1 MKRVL
6 TFAFFA
12 MLPACGAILDL
23 PDTKED
29 DNFGKVDSGYYA
41 DGAKIPDD
49 GSSGGDG
56 TTGGDGSS
64 AGDGSV
70 TDGGGGDGSV
80 VLCGG
85 KDCHGGEC
93 IANVCQPA
101 TLTSTIVDPQKLAAD
116 GHYVFVINGV
126 DKIERV
132 DIDNG
137 TTTNM
142 VSGESTISGIF
153 ATGGYV
159 YFTRTGSS
167 TNSSVSRCSASGCS
181 TERIDYLSGSARAPV
196 GIAATASAV
205 IWSYDDAT
213 GGIVHCD
220 NTVPGCS
227 TSTTATTKNVP
238 LIRLE
243 GNGLYWTGGTNASFP
258 GGVYECSDFNAS
270 CGAGAHALAST
281 STVVT
286 FAVDSTNVYYLE
298 SSSIFVQAI
307 GSDVTPAQAALTGS
321 NPLAVGVDAT
331 DIYYLMKNDGTSGAI
346 ERCAIT
352 GNCPASSQIGQTIP
366 DARDMIVYGDSLY
379 YASSG
384 TDHKVYRLTK

>member
-12 MLPACGAILDL
+12 TLPACGAILDL

-29 DNFGKVDSGYYA
+29 DSYGKSDSGYYA

-49 GSSGGDG
+49 GSTGGDG
-56 TTGGDGSS
+56 TTGSDGSS
-64 AGDGSV
+64 GDDGSASDGGGSDGSV
-70 TDGGGGDGSV
+70 I
-80 VLCGG
+80 LCGG

-93 IANVCQPA
+93 IGDVCQPA

-137 TTTNM
+137 TTMNM

-167 TNSSVSRCSASGCS
+167 TNSSVSRCDAAGCS
-181 TERIDYLSGSARAPV
+181 VSRIDYLSGSARAPA
-196 GIAATASAV
+196 GIAATATSV
-205 IWSYDDAT
+205 IWSYDDST
-213 GGIVHCD
+213 GGIVHCA
-220 NTVPGCS
+220 NTSGSCS
-227 TSTTATTKNVP
+227 ASTTASTKNVP
-238 LIRLE
+238 LIGLE
-243 GNGLYWTGGTNASFP
+243 GNGVYWIGGTNASFP
-258 GGVYECSDFNAS
+258 GGVYECSDFNTN
-270 CGAGAHALAST
+270 CGAGSHALAST

-286 FAVDSTNVYYLE
+286 FTVDASNVYYLE
-298 SSSIFVQAI
+298 SSSIFIQQI
-307 GSDVTPAQAALTGS
+307 GSDATPAQAALSGS

-331 DIYYLMKNDGTSGAI
+331 SIYYLMKNDGTSGAI
-346 ERCAIT
+346 EKCSIA
-352 GNCPASSQIGQTIP
+352 GGCPASSAIGQTIP
-366 DARDMIVYGDSLY
+366 DARDMLVYGDSLF

-384 TDHKVYRLTK
+384 TDHKIYRLTK